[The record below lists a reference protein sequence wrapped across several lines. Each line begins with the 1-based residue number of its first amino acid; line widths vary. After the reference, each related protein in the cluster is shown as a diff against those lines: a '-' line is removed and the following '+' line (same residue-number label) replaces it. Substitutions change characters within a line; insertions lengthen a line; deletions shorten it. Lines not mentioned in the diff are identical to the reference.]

1 MEHCQAK
8 HALGLDPGVGTGSP
22 SDNATN
28 LMSVDNLAGRGVNG
42 LADHSAT
49 APEQSQ
55 HVDKPIAVTAKP
67 GPHQIGELA
76 ALAPE
81 SDHPSE
87 RDGFLVGNRRA
98 LFGLVQA
105 AIVRR
110 IGGQS
115 RRGHKAEHEDGGEQS
130 GDRHGRDFERA
141 PVNAG

>member
-55 HVDKPIAVTAKP
+55 HVDKPVAVTAKP
-67 GPHQIGELA
+67 GPHQIGVLA

-81 SDHPSE
+81 SDHPGE
-87 RDGFLVGNRRA
+87 RNGFLVGDRGT

-105 AIVRR
+105 GIVLR
-110 IGGQS
+110 IGSQS
-115 RRGHKAEHEDGGEQS
+115 WRRQQ
-130 GDRHGRDFERA
+130 
-141 PVNAG
+141 AGKQDN

>member
-1 MEHCQAK
+1 MAI
-8 HALGLDPGVGTGSP
+8 GSP

-28 LMSVDNLAGRGVNG
+28 LMSVDNLAVRGVNG

-55 HVDKPIAVTAKP
+55 HIDQPVAMLAEP
-67 GPHQIGELA
+67 GPHHIGVVA
-76 ALAPE
+76 VLAPGF
-81 SDHPSE
+81 DHPGE
-87 RDGFLVGNRRA
+87 RNGFLVGDRGT

-105 AIVRR
+105 GVLLR

-115 RRGHKAEHEDGGEQS
+115 RRGHKAEHDDGGEQS